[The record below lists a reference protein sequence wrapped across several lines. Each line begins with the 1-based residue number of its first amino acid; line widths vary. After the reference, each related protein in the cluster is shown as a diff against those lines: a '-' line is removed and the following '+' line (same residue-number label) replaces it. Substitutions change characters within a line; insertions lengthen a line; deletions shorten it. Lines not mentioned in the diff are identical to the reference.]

1 MAAVDW
7 FKLVFQYRGS
17 VIPSITPQVLL
28 CAGFGYLVSF
38 LHSKGL
44 NVSYPMLGSV
54 IPSIVV
60 GLLLVFRTNTA
71 YERYWEGRK
80 LWGSMVNLCRNLGR
94 EIWLGVPAPNPAL
107 QAEKMATLRLL
118 IAFAFT
124 TKLFLRQQAPNAE
137 LQPLVSPWQYQQL
150 QTLDHPPLRITLWLE
165 NYIQVQYRQQRL
177 SMLQLN
183 RAEELLEKLVD
194 ALGGCERILKTP
206 MPLAYAIHLKQLLLL
221 YCLLLP
227 FGLVA
232 QLGWWTGVIVAIISF
247 TLFGVE
253 AIGIEIENPFG
264 CDPND
269 LPLNAICQT
278 IQRNLEDLMAAAVDA
293 PNHASGNG
301 LPSNGL
307 GPSGELLVNSPES

>member
-1 MAAVDW
+1 MKAVTW
-7 FKLVFQYRGS
+7 FRLVFKLRGS
-17 VIPSITPQVLL
+17 VIPSILLQVLF
-28 CAGFGYLVSF
+28 CAGFGCLVAYIH
-38 LHSKGL
+38 LHGGK
-44 NVSYPMLGSV
+44 VSYPMLGSV

-80 LWGSMVNLCRNLGR
+80 LWGSMVNLSRNLGR
-94 EIWLGVPAPNPAL
+94 EIWLGIATPTPAAR
-107 QAEKMATLRLL
+107 AEKVAVLRLL
-118 IAFAFT
+118 VAFAVS
-124 TKLFLRQQAPNAE
+124 TKLFLRSQPPNAE
-137 LQPLVSPWQYQQL
+137 LQPLLPDWQFAQL
-150 QTLDHPPLRITLWLE
+150 QTVEHPPLRVTLWLE
-165 NYIQVQYRQQRL
+165 DYLQTQYRQQQIT
-177 SMLQLN
+177 MLQLN
-183 RAEELLEKLVD
+183 RAEELIEKLVD

-227 FGLVA
+227 FGLVE
-232 QLGWWTGVIVAIISF
+232 QLGWWTGIIVAIISF

-278 IQRNLEDLMAAAVDA
+278 IQRNLEELMAVPVTSFTSAAH
-293 PNHASGNG
+293 PEPEIEKPASGDG
-301 LPSNGL
+301 KLAAS
-307 GPSGELLVNSPES
+307 S